1 MEGQFVQLAQ
11 QAILLT
17 VLVSGPPILAAL
29 MVGLTLALFQAL
41 TQVQEQT
48 LSMAFKILAVFGT
61 IYLFG
66 YWMAS
71 QLHRFAQLIFSHFGR
86 WVH

>member
-1 MEGQFVQLAQ
+1 MPQDILHLAQ
-11 QAILLT
+11 QALILT

-29 MVGLTLALFQAL
+29 VVGLALAVVQAL

-61 IYLFG
+61 LYLLG
-66 YWMAS
+66 YWMAA
-71 QLHRFAQLIFSHFGR
+71 QMLRFTSLIFENFGR

>member
-1 MEGQFVQLAQ
+1 METHFIQLAQ

-29 MVGLTLALFQAL
+29 AVGLTLALFQAL

-48 LSMAFKILAVFGT
+48 LTMAFKIVAVFGT
-61 IYLFG
+61 LALLG
-66 YWMAS
+66 YWMGS
-71 QLHRFAQLIFSHFGR
+71 HVHRFALLIFQNFGR

>member
-1 MEGQFVQLAQ
+1 METQFVQLAQ

-29 MVGLTLALFQAL
+29 VVGLALALFQAL

-48 LSMAFKILAVFGT
+48 LSMAFKIVAVFGT
-61 IYLFG
+61 IALLG
-66 YWMAS
+66 YWMAT
-71 QLHRFAQLIFSHFGR
+71 QIHRFALLVFQNFGR
-86 WVH
+86 WIH